1 MADIE
6 AGLLPRMNSNEII
19 ELAYKVTEDVGAVA
33 AQSYAVKPTTEK
45 ITDEIGIDLESE
57 KIIKKI
63 DKEIKQEKSVSEQ
76 TEELLIDEPWV
87 KEDGTFNPDYD
98 PSELEGK
105 TYERESDLGRYTLA
119 KQAYEQKQFIE
130 GTKEKIGGVIKWLKE
145 RKDKNKEEN
154 IIKKRIR

>member
-1 MADIE
+1 VA
-6 AGLLPRMNSNEII
+6 
-19 ELAYKVTEDVGAVA
+19 EDVNDVA
-33 AQSYAVKPTTEK
+33 AQAMNAKP
-45 ITDEIGIDLESE
+45 TDEIITDDDTIDLESE

-63 DKEIKQEKSVSEQ
+63 DKEIKQNKSVSEQ

-119 KQAYEQKQFIE
+119 KQAYEQKKFIK
-130 GTKEKIGGVIKWLKE
+130 GAKEKIGTVVDWLTQSDSEDK
-145 RKDKNKEEN
+145 KVDKNKLP
-154 IIKKRIR
+154 R